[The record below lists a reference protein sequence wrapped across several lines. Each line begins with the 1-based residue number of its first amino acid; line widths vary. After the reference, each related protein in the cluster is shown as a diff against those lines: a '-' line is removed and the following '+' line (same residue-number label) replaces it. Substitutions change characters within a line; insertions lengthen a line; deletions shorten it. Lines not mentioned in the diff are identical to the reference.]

1 MVGIVFSGVALA
13 QDGLR
18 VLDQPAEAYIFVG
31 ALLVTLLGAYISYQA
46 YRGYRRNQSRPML
59 FLAVGII
66 LITGVP
72 SVITTLL
79 VNLGVQNADLRYLL
93 GLTSELLGLLSILYA
108 IKYA

>member
-1 MVGIVFSGVALA
+1 MVGVVVSRIALS
-13 QDGLR
+13 QEGLR
-18 VLDQPAEAYIFVG
+18 VLDQPAESYIFVG
-31 ALLVTLLGAYISYQA
+31 ALLVTLLGVYISYQA
-46 YRGYRRNQSRPML
+46 FRGYRRNQSRPML
-59 FLAVGII
+59 FLAIGIV

-79 VNLGVQNADLRYLL
+79 VNFGVQNADLRYLL